1 MGKDLKG
8 KELGNGITQ
17 RKDGRYMARFTVDG
31 KTHTIYEFDLKTL
44 KKKFSEM
51 KHLYETNS
59 VTNLNNWTLD
69 QFYDFWMKNYSINV
83 KDTTIV
89 ARTNN
94 YKRIQEE
101 IPFHRLLLWLII
113 RQPQQSTKQMQEQ
126 LPEATHPL
134 FLQKQVKAI
143 P

>member
-59 VTNLNNWTLD
+59 ITNLNTWTLD

-101 IPFHRLLLWLII
+101 IPFLWLLL
-113 RQPQQSTKQMQEQ
+113 
-126 LPEATHPL
+126 
-134 FLQKQVKAI
+134 
-143 P
+143 

>member
-17 RKDGRYMARFTVDG
+17 RKDGRYMARFTVDR

-101 IPFHRLLLWLII
+101 IPFLWLLLV
-113 RQPQQSTKQMQEQ
+113 RQLEQSIQQLLQEAEVT
-126 LPEATHPL
+126 LPP

>member
-1 MGKDLKG
+1 
-8 KELGNGITQ
+8 
-17 RKDGRYMARFTVDG
+17 
-31 KTHTIYEFDLKTL
+31 
-44 KKKFSEM
+44 M

-59 VTNLNNWTLD
+59 ITNLNNWTLD

-101 IPFHRLLLWLII
+101 IPFLWLLL
-113 RQPQQSTKQMQEQ
+113 
-126 LPEATHPL
+126 
-134 FLQKQVKAI
+134 
-143 P
+143 